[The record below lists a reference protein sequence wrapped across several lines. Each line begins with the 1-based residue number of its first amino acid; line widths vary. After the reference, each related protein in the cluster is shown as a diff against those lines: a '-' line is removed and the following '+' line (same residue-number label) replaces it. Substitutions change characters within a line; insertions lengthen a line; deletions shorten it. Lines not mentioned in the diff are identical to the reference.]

1 MKHIALFL
9 FVAFSAMNI
18 TSDISAQTICENGF
32 AGEYACDGYDLYTY
46 FPLSSVG
53 GGDNGNDCW
62 GWVDSESGREFVL
75 FGRSDGMSVVEITDP
90 LAPSFIANL
99 PTATYPSLWRDIK
112 VIGDY
117 AFIGS
122 EAGMHGMQILDL
134 TQVLDLSGFPFN
146 ITATS
151 NYLGFGNAHNLAAN
165 PETNY
170 VYGVGTNTFGGGL
183 HIVDVSNPEAPFLA
197 GSYDGAYSHDV
208 QPVIYNG
215 LDADYQGQ
223 EIVFCFNGQ
232 NGLAI
237 VNAEDKSDVYL
248 IKEITYENGFY
259 THQGW
264 LSEDHHMLYF
274 NDELDETYNGNN
286 TRTYMMNVDDLD
298 NPVIV
303 GFYESENTAI
313 DHNLYT
319 HNGLLYASNY
329 RSGLRVSTILEDGSI
344 EPQGYFDTYP
354 ADDFAEFDGTWS
366 NYPYFPSGSIA
377 VSNFDG
383 LFILRASSIPESI
396 ESTDLELPAF
406 GFTPNPA
413 SSSLLLSGSF
423 VNCDVVI
430 HDVSGREALR
440 VNSIPA
446 VSGLHLDIHAL
457 TDGVYIVTLIDSKSG
472 VINATEKLVVAPH

>member
-1 MKHIALFL
+1 
-9 FVAFSAMNI
+9 
-18 TSDISAQTICENGF
+18 
-32 AGEYACDGYDLYTY
+32 
-46 FPLSSVG
+46 
-53 GGDNGNDCW
+53 
-62 GWVDSESGREFVL
+62 
-75 FGRSDGMSVVEITDP
+75 
-90 LAPSFIANL
+90 
-99 PTATYPSLWRDIK
+99 
-112 VIGDY
+112 
-117 AFIGS
+117 
-122 EAGMHGMQILDL
+122 
-134 TQVLDLSGFPFN
+134 
-146 ITATS
+146 
-151 NYLGFGNAHNLAAN
+151 
-165 PETNY
+165 
-170 VYGVGTNTFGGGL
+170 
-183 HIVDVSNPEAPFLA
+183 
-197 GSYDGAYSHDV
+197 
-208 QPVIYNG
+208 
-215 LDADYQGQ
+215 
-223 EIVFCFNGQ
+223 
-232 NGLAI
+232 
-237 VNAEDKSDVYL
+237 
-248 IKEITYENGFY
+248 
-259 THQGW
+259 
-264 LSEDHHMLYF
+264 MLYF

-430 HDVSGREALR
+430 HDLSGREALR

-446 VSGLHLDIHAL
+446 VSRLHLDIHAL